1 MQAEG
6 TYPKR
11 KIKVLVVDDSAV
23 VRQILSRELE
33 KDPDL
38 TVVGAA
44 PDPYI
49 AREKIVRLRPDVI
62 TLDIEM
68 PRMDGITFLEKLM
81 RHHPLPVV
89 VVSSLTPQGSET
101 AMRALELGA
110 VEVMTKPGGSYSV
123 EDITLQL
130 IDRIK
135 AAAQADM
142 AAIRARERDKGSA
155 PDAAPPRR
163 LSMLRTTERIVA
175 IGASTGGTEAIRE
188 VITLFPPGGPGTVI
202 VQHMPEGF
210 TRSFAQRMNELCAM
224 EVREAADGDA
234 VRTGVILIAPGNR
247 HMVLRRSGARY
258 FVKIKGGPMV
268 HHQRPSV
275 DVLFHSVAEYAGV
288 NAVGVL
294 MTGMG
299 ADGAEGLLAMREAG
313 ARTIAQ
319 DERSCV
325 VFGMPKAAI
334 ERGAAEQVV
343 PLREIASRV
352 ISLVQG

>member
-1 MQAEG
+1 MAPHVGE
-6 TYPKR
+6 PSLKR
-11 KIKVLVVDDSAV
+11 GIRVLVVDDSAV

-33 KDPDL
+33 RDPDI

-49 AREKIVRLRPDVI
+49 AREKIVRLKPDVI

-135 AAAQADM
+135 AAAQADLK
-142 AAIRARERDKGSA
+142 ALRAPSGEDA
-155 PDAAPPRR
+155 PRTPPARR
-163 LSMLRTTERIVA
+163 LSMLRTTEKIVA

-224 EVREAADGDA
+224 EVKEAADGDA
-234 VRTGVILIAPGNR
+234 VRTGVILIAPGNH

-258 FVKIKGGPMV
+258 YVKIKGGPMV

-319 DERSCV
+319 DEKSCV
-325 VFGMPKAAI
+325 VFGMPRAAI
-334 ERGAAEQVV
+334 ERGAAEEVV
-343 PLREIASRV
+343 PLRDIAARV

>member
-1 MQAEG
+1 MSVQARAD
-6 TYPKR
+6 YPKP

-23 VRQILSRELE
+23 VRQILTRELQ
-33 KDPDL
+33 KDPDIS
-38 TVVGAA
+38 VVGAA

-49 AREKIVRLRPDVI
+49 AREKIARLRPDVI

-68 PRMDGITFLEKLM
+68 PRMDGIAFLEKIM

-89 VVSSLTPQGSET
+89 VISSLTPQGSET

-123 EDITLQL
+123 EEITLQI

-135 AAAQADM
+135 AAAQADIS
-142 AAIRARERDKGSA
+142 ALRVFRKGDM
-155 PDAAPPRR
+155 PDTAPPRR

-210 TRSFAQRMNELCAM
+210 TRSFAHRMNELCAM
-224 EVREAADGDA
+224 EVREAQDGDA

-258 FVKIKGGPMV
+258 FVKIKGGPLV

-275 DVLFHSVAEYAGV
+275 DVLFSSVAEFAGS
-288 NAVGVL
+288 NAIGVL

-299 ADGAEGLLAMREAG
+299 ADGAEGLLAMRDAG

-334 ERGAAEQVV
+334 DKGAAELVV
-343 PLREIASRV
+343 PLREMASR
-352 ISLVQG
+352 IIALAQS